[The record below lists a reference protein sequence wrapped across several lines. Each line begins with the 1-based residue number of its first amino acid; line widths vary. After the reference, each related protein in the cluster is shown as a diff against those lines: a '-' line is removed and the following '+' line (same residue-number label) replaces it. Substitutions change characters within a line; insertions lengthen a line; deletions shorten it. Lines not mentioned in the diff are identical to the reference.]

1 MKIYPLLAAAVLQF
15 GLAGGAWACQ
25 PNYTVKDGDTLFT
38 IAEAQLGDLT
48 KWSLIF
54 YNNPELQGGSLL
66 DVAPL
71 VTIFGEEESVPFLRA
86 CLQVCI

>member
-54 YNNPELQGGSLL
+54 
-66 DVAPL
+66 
-71 VTIFGEEESVPFLRA
+71 
-86 CLQVCI
+86 